1 MDSKFYC
8 SLKYT
13 EDFKHLF
20 SETHEG
26 THIERTKTLF
36 EEIRASVNNNE
47 EQDRSFW
54 RPVLPWGGVY
64 TIRAGRNAI
73 SCTPLYVKI
82 SLKNTCTIDGFLML
96 LYVILRENKA
106 FPREVGLFLGKDFVE
121 HFLYLM
127 DSYDYTTV
135 KLLWI
140 WDKMSKQQYRSEI
153 HRAALEIDL
162 FGNEHENFTKNL
174 ENLMSTIQESFCT
187 NWNCP
192 ARFQE
197 FVQTTININPPR
209 EQPHK
214 DLIQSAVDKFFC
226 PRILFCNELGCDGLR
241 EFSQRVFCHGAPPF
255 VILNMQLW
263 KSEELACVPYHLD
276 LSEHRYSLE
285 GATLFNKEE
294 HHYSAA
300 FQIDGYWMHYDGLRS
315 DNLIL
320 LNKPPELLLLSSLV
334 YIRIDKACLESKKNM
349 DYTSSGMPHK
359 KLRNFPYV
367 LWKKVVISIVVLRTS
382 SCLKMLSNTE
392 VIVSELKTEMQKMKA
407 QDSIFC
413 TKRN

>member
-1 MDSKFYC
+1 MESKLYY

-13 EDFKHLF
+13 DDLDSLLSNNE
-20 SETHEG
+20 EG
-26 THIERTKTLF
+26 GQIERTKTLF
-36 EEIRASVNNNE
+36 EEIRASLNNNDE
-47 EQDRSFW
+47 GDRSFW

-64 TIRAGRNAI
+64 TIRAGRKAI

-96 LYVILRENKA
+96 LYVILRENQT
-106 FPREVGLFLGKDFVE
+106 FPREVGLFLGKEFVE
-121 HFLYLM
+121 HFLHLM

-140 WDKMSKQQYRSEI
+140 WDRMSKQQYRSEI

-174 ENLMSTIQESFCT
+174 ENLMSTMQESLCT
-187 NWNCP
+187 NWGCP

-197 FVQTTININPPR
+197 LLQKTININPPH
-209 EQPHK
+209 EIPHR
-214 DLIQSAVDKFFC
+214 DLIQSAVDEFFC
-226 PRILFCNELGCDGLR
+226 PKILLCKELGCDGLR
-241 EFSQRVFCHGAPPF
+241 EFSHRVFCHGPPPF

-263 KSEELACVPYHLD
+263 KSEDLAYVPYHLA
-276 LSEHRYSLE
+276 LSQHRYMLE

-334 YIRIDKACLESKKNM
+334 YIRASDK
-349 DYTSSGMPHK
+349 
-359 KLRNFPYV
+359 
-367 LWKKVVISIVVLRTS
+367 
-382 SCLKMLSNTE
+382 
-392 VIVSELKTEMQKMKA
+392 
-407 QDSIFC
+407 
-413 TKRN
+413 

>member
-1 MDSKFYC
+1 MESKFYC
-8 SLKYT
+8 SLKCA
-13 EDFKHLF
+13 EDFRHVL
-20 SETHEG
+20 SNPEEVV
-26 THIERTKTLF
+26 HIERTKTLF

-47 EQDRSFW
+47 DQDRSFW

-64 TIRAGRNAI
+64 MIRAGRKAI

-96 LYVILRENKA
+96 LYVILRENET

-140 WDKMSKQQYRSEI
+140 WDRMSKQQYRSEVN
-153 HRAALEIDL
+153 RAALEIDL

-174 ENLMSTIQESFCT
+174 ENLMSTIQESLCT

-197 FVQTTININPPR
+197 LLQKTISI
-209 EQPHK
+209 K
-214 DLIQSAVDKFFC
+214 CFFFIFLC
-226 PRILFCNELGCDGLR
+226 CRCDGLR
-241 EFSQRVFCHGAPPF
+241 EFSSRVFCHGPPPF
-255 VILNMQLW
+255 VILNMQMW
-263 KSEELACVPYHLD
+263 RSENLAYVPYYLALCD
-276 LSEHRYSLE
+276 HRYALE

-315 DNLIL
+315 DNLVL

-334 YIRIDKACLESKKNM
+334 YIRCSDK
-349 DYTSSGMPHK
+349 
-359 KLRNFPYV
+359 
-367 LWKKVVISIVVLRTS
+367 
-382 SCLKMLSNTE
+382 
-392 VIVSELKTEMQKMKA
+392 
-407 QDSIFC
+407 
-413 TKRN
+413 

>member
-1 MDSKFYC
+1 MI
-8 SLKYT
+8 
-13 EDFKHLF
+13 EFKQL
-20 SETHEG
+20 TDM
-26 THIERTKTLF
+26 TKTLF

-214 DLIQSAVDKFFC
+214 DLIQSAVDTFFC

-334 YIRIDKACLESKKNM
+334 YVRIDK
-349 DYTSSGMPHK
+349 
-359 KLRNFPYV
+359 
-367 LWKKVVISIVVLRTS
+367 
-382 SCLKMLSNTE
+382 
-392 VIVSELKTEMQKMKA
+392 
-407 QDSIFC
+407 
-413 TKRN
+413 